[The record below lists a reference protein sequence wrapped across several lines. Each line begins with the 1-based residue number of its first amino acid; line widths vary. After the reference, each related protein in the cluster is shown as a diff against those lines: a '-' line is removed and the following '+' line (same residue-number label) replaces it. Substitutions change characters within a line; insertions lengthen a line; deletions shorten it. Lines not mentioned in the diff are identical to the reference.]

1 MPRDMFPGARVGSA
15 VIFARKSK
23 TPDERRPVYRWVN
36 ARKPNRVAFLED
48 GRTCFKALMPVRP
61 DGDPL
66 TSGPVDELPRSSHES
81 AKLRS
86 VVRARSGLVKEEDS
100 ILPAE
105 PFHENSVPVNCHGAG
120 NMVYRTMTHDFTTWA
135 DINSPFFTTVGAK
148 ETLEQSPKLL
158 IQSHCNPD
166 VPWRIRPVLDEIG
179 LVPADGWHAIFPA
192 DLETAY
198 ALLTVLSSSFASV
211 WIHSR
216 AATKRIPKNVLLDLP
231 LPPNFDRHKP
241 QLRDLGHSLATLGPS
256 GALMQEIETKVDS
269 LYGLTA
275 SEAKARDQVVS
286 GFRAP
291 EKSIRIDR
299 TSLDS
304 IDQLEATDRPRSGAV
319 LDIENSLLRV
329 WTVDSASDDGI
340 LAEIPELMPGWLAAP
355 GSTFDLRGSIAG
367 GSYGFHRSSHLSA
380 RKEQG
385 PDGNSIM

>member
-1 MPRDMFPGARVGSA
+1 
-15 VIFARKSK
+15 
-23 TPDERRPVYRWVN
+23 
-36 ARKPNRVAFLED
+36 
-48 GRTCFKALMPVRP
+48 
-61 DGDPL
+61 
-66 TSGPVDELPRSSHES
+66 
-81 AKLRS
+81 
-86 VVRARSGLVKEEDS
+86 
-100 ILPAE
+100 
-105 PFHENSVPVNCHGAG
+105 
-120 NMVYRTMTHDFTTWA
+120 
-135 DINSPFFTTVGAK
+135 
-148 ETLEQSPKLL
+148 
-158 IQSHCNPD
+158 
-166 VPWRIRPVLDEIG
+166 
-179 LVPADGWHAIFPA
+179 
-192 DLETAY
+192 
-198 ALLTVLSSSFASV
+198 
-211 WIHSR
+211 
-216 AATKRIPKNVLLDLP
+216 
-231 LPPNFDRHKP
+231 
-241 QLRDLGHSLATLGPS
+241 
-256 GALMQEIETKVDS
+256 MQEIETKVDS